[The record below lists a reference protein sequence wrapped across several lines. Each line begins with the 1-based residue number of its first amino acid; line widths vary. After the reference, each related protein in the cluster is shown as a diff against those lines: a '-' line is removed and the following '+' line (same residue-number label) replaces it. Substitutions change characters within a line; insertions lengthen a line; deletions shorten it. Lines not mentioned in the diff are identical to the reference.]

1 MRHYVGCSI
10 IYGSQDMDATYVPIS
25 RWKDKD
31 DVVYVYSGVLLSHPK
46 NEILSLVKTWMDL
59 EGIVLSEISQTR
71 EKQTLY
77 AFAYMWNLKSKR
89 TSISKQKQGHIYR
102 E

>member
-1 MRHYVGCSI
+1 MYTAALFTVAKMWMQPMCPSVDGRIRKMWYICTVEF
-10 IYGSQDMDATYVPIS
+10 
-25 RWKDKD
+25 
-31 DVVYVYSGVLLSHPK
+31 YSAIKK

-71 EKQTLY
+71 ERQTLY
-77 AFAYMWNLKSKR
+77 AFTYMWNLKSKR
-89 TSISKQKQGHIYR
+89 TSITKQKQIHIYR